1 MKVLSIVI
9 GNEITKVCEVSYQ
22 KIYKNKGLR
31 VYQSISFPNPV
42 GTVED
47 GYIKDIEAYGEELR
61 SQLKAGKLK
70 ADKVIFSITSSKIA
84 TREIILPPTKE
95 KRIMDIIKTGASEY
109 FPIDLKD
116 YILSYMIL
124 ERHTSARKEKA
135 LQKKIAKGEELQNSR
150 KGKHKADKKR
160 SNTEIIAEKMAL
172 MDSLQAKQE
181 EEPVEQNKQQNQET
195 KEKYLR
201 LSVYA
206 VPSSLVRNYY
216 TFAKA
221 MHLDI
226 VSLDYS
232 GNSSYQLIKRQ
243 INWGTN
249 VFIQMNEQDTLISI
263 LKDDT
268 LILQR
273 TVNYG
278 LLALADAVL
287 EQVYYRLQNR
297 AQAIELLEKKDIL
310 SLATQQEEAKTASYL
325 SSDEVAVT
333 SEYGMASVTSATIS
347 DDRDYEARKNIM
359 ESLQFL
365 TNSISRVLD
374 YYKSNHKNT
383 EFNSINLLGAG
394 VKVQGI
400 DSFFSTGIG
409 MPVKKMEKLLAVSS
423 AKYATDYRNNPGVF
437 IPCIGA
443 ALKPVDFI
451 PKEFIEKKERLST
464 ITATLIFASVCILGS
479 MGIIYVAISD
489 YRTAKKQLEEVT
501 AQAEAMPEPSSVH
514 EELDKKK
521 EYLLSLQEMDT
532 STQSNNDNIKEVI
545 EALEKNLPSGTVIN
559 TMQFSDTQV
568 TMSVTVNDTG
578 NYGANA
584 IVAKILTQLQSISYF
599 DKIDTSATTL
609 EQEDFMTKI
618 SFSITCT
625 YAD

>member
-9 GNEITKVCEVSYQ
+9 GNEITKVCEVSYN
-22 KIYKNKGLR
+22 KLLKNKGLR

-42 GTVED
+42 GSVED
-47 GYIKDIEAYGEELR
+47 GFIKDIETYGEELKN
-61 SQLKAGKLK
+61 QLRAGKLK
-70 ADKVIFSITSSKIA
+70 ADKVIFSIASSKIA
-84 TREIILPPTKE
+84 NREIILPPTRE

-124 ERHTSARKEKA
+124 ERNTSARKEKA
-135 LQKKIAKGEELQNSR
+135 LQKKLAKQEEGHNNLW
-150 KGKHKADKKR
+150 KGLIKPDKKR
-160 SNTEIIAEKMAL
+160 SNTEIIAEKMAQ
-172 MDSLQAKQE
+172 MDSIQVNQAP
-181 EEPVEQNKQQNQET
+181 EPADQNKQENQEP
-195 KEKYLR
+195 KKRYLR

-206 VPSSLVRNYY
+206 VPSTLVRNYY

-226 VSLDYS
+226 ISLDYS

-243 INWGTN
+243 INRGTN

-263 LKDDT
+263 LKDET

-278 LLALADAVL
+278 LSALADAVL
-287 EQVYYRLQNR
+287 DQAYYQLQNR

-310 SLATQQEEAKTASYL
+310 SPAMHPSETGFSRSKDEAAAASEFAMV
-325 SSDEVAVT
+325 SGTSVKENDER
-333 SEYGMASVTSATIS
+333 E
-347 DDRDYEARKNIM
+347 YEARRNVM

-383 EFNSINLLGAG
+383 EYDSINLLGAG

-400 DSFFSTGIG
+400 DSFFTTSIG
-409 MPVKKMEKLLAVSS
+409 MPLKKMEKLLAVGM
-423 AKYATDYRNNPGVF
+423 AKHAANYRKNPGDF
-437 IPCIGA
+437 ISCIGA
-443 ALKPVDFI
+443 ALNPVDFI
-451 PKEFIEKKERLST
+451 PKEYIEKKEKLST

-479 MGIIYVAISD
+479 VGTIYVSISD
-489 YRTAKKQLEEVT
+489 YRLAQKQLEEVT
-501 AQAEAMPEPSSVH
+501 AQAEAMPKPSSVH
-514 EELDKKK
+514 EELGKKK
-521 EYLLSLQEMDT
+521 EYLLSLQELET
-532 STQSNNDNIKEVI
+532 NTHSNNDNIKEVI

-559 TMQFSDTQV
+559 TMQFSETQV
-568 TMSVTVNDTG
+568 NMSVTVNDTG

-584 IVAKILTQLQSISYF
+584 IVAKILTQLQAIEYF

-609 EQEDFMTKI
+609 EQVDFMTKI